1 MNKAGVIFVSSCIGV
16 ALFFGIMALGFPGK
30 DSFNTPG
37 SGYFP
42 LVICSIIVV
51 LCLILLAGY
60 LRRREQCFQKDET
73 ERKNLPVTFLFAL
86 VTLCYVVALVFIPFI
101 PVTIA
106 FIIFLNR
113 LFKRSWKF
121 NIPFSIILTAVI
133 YVVFAKFL
141 HVML

>member
-16 ALFFGIMALGFPGK
+16 ALFFGITALGFPGK

-37 SGYFP
+37 PGYFP
-42 LVICSIIVV
+42 LVICSIIIV
-51 LCLILLAGY
+51 LCLVLLAGY
-60 LRRREQCFQKDET
+60 LRRREQCFQTNEA
-73 ERKNLPVTFLFAL
+73 ERKNLPVTFLFAM
-86 VTLCYVVALVFIPFI
+86 VTLVYIVALIFIPFI

-106 FIIFLNR
+106 FLISLNR

-121 NIPFSIILTAVI
+121 NIPFSIILT
-133 YVVFAKFL
+133 VVVYFIFVKFL